1 MLLLVNED
9 PIPYVFSV
17 VRFKT
22 SLEAMKQ
29 NEAKKFGWSLSHFA
43 YNISFSGHKL
53 QVIRQSL

>member
-1 MLLLVNED
+1 MLSVVNED

-53 QVIRQSL
+53 